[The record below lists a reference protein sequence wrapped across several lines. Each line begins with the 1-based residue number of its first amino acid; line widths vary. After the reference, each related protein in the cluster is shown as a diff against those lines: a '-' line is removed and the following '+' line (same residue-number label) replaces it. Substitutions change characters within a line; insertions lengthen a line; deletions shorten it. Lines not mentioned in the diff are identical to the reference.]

1 MSYNI
6 IQRDSQI
13 LLEGIHFITSLYPE
27 YDPEK
32 FMDRVSGNKYSIEMV
47 LQSIR
52 KFVPVEDFLDMVIF
66 DYLIGNT
73 DRHQNNWAIVE
84 ENGKMTWSPLYD
96 NSSSFLDLKIFTW

>member
-52 KFVPVEDFLDMVIF
+52 KFVPVEDFFGYGYFRLS
-66 DYLIGNT
+66 
-73 DRHQNNWAIVE
+73 DRKYRQASE
-84 ENGKMTWSPLYD
+84 
-96 NSSSFLDLKIFTW
+96 